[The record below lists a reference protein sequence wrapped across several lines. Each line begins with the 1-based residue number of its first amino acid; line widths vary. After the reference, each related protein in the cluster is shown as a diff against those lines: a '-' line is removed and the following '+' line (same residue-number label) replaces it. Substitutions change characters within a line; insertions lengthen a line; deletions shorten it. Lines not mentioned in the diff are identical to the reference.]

1 MPLDRALKAG
11 ASLLVWLGALA
22 SVVWL
27 VWP

>member
-1 MPLDRALKAG
+1 MPLDHALKAG

-22 SVVWL
+22 ALLWL